1 MITHAKC
8 RILLVEDNAGDVE
21 LFRLALKKANL
32 ECELTVL
39 DDGADALAMVRQ
51 QGKYADAP
59 VPDLVVL
66 DLNVP
71 KYDGLE
77 ILESMRANPPFA
89 TVRVA
94 VLSSS
99 SSPRERTRLEQFHVS
114 RYITKPL
121 DLDEFLSIGV
131 ILKELIEDGE
141 ARHSSSGL

>member
-1 MITHAKC
+1 MTTKAKS

-21 LFRLALKKANL
+21 LFRLALKKASL
-32 ECELTVL
+32 DCDLTVL

-51 QGKYADAP
+51 QDRFAEVQP
-59 VPDLVVL
+59 PDLVVL

-77 ILESMRANPPFA
+77 ILQAMRSNPAFA
-89 TVRVA
+89 KVPVA

-99 SSPRERTRLEQFHVS
+99 SSPRERSRIEQFEIS

-121 DLDEFLSIGV
+121 DLDEFLGIGV
-131 ILKELIEDGE
+131 ILREILEGGTSRGI
-141 ARHSSSGL
+141 SSGA